1 MVITRSMKQR
11 VLRNE
16 RKKPNRY
23 DPFSYTAPS
32 DIQRLIQRLIHEI
45 VELKNAKNYSKGY
58 IGKTATKRGM
68 QQRYNHKYKYLG
80 INNITKLYETNDES
94 FAYLLERKLIEH
106 CRHRDVFNCLNEGL
120 YKGPSSRNGPY
131 IVYLAHD

>member
-45 VELKNAKNYSKGY
+45 VEIKNAKNYSKGY

-68 QQRYNHKYKYLG
+68 QQRHNHKYKSLG

-106 CRHRDVFNCLNEGL
+106 CRHRD
-120 YKGPSSRNGPY
+120 
-131 IVYLAHD
+131 IYLTA